1 MDKGLKVFIVDDD
14 PDFIKL
20 LRKYLET
27 EAAKVGYSTSSVDA
41 PPKII
46 KEAPDCL
53 ILDIM
58 MPGLDGLELCKLL
71 RRERSLDAMK
81 IVIVS
86 GKSYQFDRERAFSFG
101 ADGYIVKPVNL
112 REFGAQLRQIL
123 EEKIGLTF
131 WGIRGTLPVPGEG
144 ALKYGGNTSCVTLEF
159 PRENLF
165 IFDAGTGI
173 KVFSDHLM
181 AKQERRIEAEI
192 FISHPHWDHINA
204 LPFFRPLYQRGN
216 EFEIL
221 GSAQGDTSLSELI
234 SAQMDGVY
242 FPIRFKEFGA
252 HVRFTELGEQDVRVD
267 GIQVR
272 TLFLSHPG
280 TCLGFRVDYNGRSVC
295 YVTDN
300 ELYPEDTRF
309 HDRRYVERLTAFVS
323 GTDMLITDTTYD
335 DADYPER
342 MHWGHSSV
350 GQVAKVASAARVR
363 TWCLF
368 HHDPDQ
374 SDNDIDAKV
383 SAARK
388 ALERLGSDVMAIA
401 PAEGQSFK
409 I

>member
-1 MDKGLKVFIVDDD
+1 VRVV
-14 PDFIKL
+14 
-20 LRKYLET
+20 E
-27 EAAKVGYSTSSVDA
+27 
-41 PPKII
+41 
-46 KEAPDCL
+46 
-53 ILDIM
+53 
-58 MPGLDGLELCKLL
+58 
-71 RRERSLDAMK
+71 
-81 IVIVS
+81 
-86 GKSYQFDRERAFSFG
+86 DRI
-101 ADGYIVKPVNL
+101 DV
-112 REFGAQLRQIL
+112 
-123 EEKIGLTF
+123 TF
-131 WGIRGTLPVPGEG
+131 WGVRGTLPVPGHT
-144 ALKYGGNTSCVTLEF
+144 ALRYGGNTSCVTMEF
-159 PRENLF
+159 PRGQLF
-165 IFDAGTGI
+165 VFDAGTGI
-173 KVFSDHLM
+173 KALSDSLVRRGQQTLN
-181 AKQERRIEAEI
+181 AKI

-252 HVRFTELGEQDVRVD
+252 HVRFTELGEQEVRVD

-272 TLFLSHPG
+272 TLYLSHPG
-280 TCLGFRVDYNGRSVC
+280 TCLGFRVEYNGRSVC

-309 HDRRYVERLTAFVS
+309 HNRHYVDRLTAFVS
-323 GTDMLITDTTYD
+323 GTDMFITDTTYN
-335 DADYPER
+335 DAEYAER

-388 ALERLGSDVMAIA
+388 ALERLGSDVVAIA

>member
-1 MDKGLKVFIVDDD
+1 VNESLRFFIIDDEPDVIRFLSALLEAEGHQVFSESDG
-14 PDFIKL
+14 KHALERL
-20 LRKYLET
+20 LATR
-27 EAAKVGYSTSSVDA
+27 
-41 PPKII
+41 
-46 KEAPDCL
+46 PDC
-53 ILDIM
+53 IV
-58 MPGLDGLELCKLL
+58 
-71 RRERSLDAMK
+71 LDAMLADRDGFSLCRAIRTHEELRNARI
-81 IVIVS
+81 IVTS
-86 GKSYQFDRERAFSFG
+86 AKPYEHARQHALEMG
-101 ADGYIVKPVNL
+101 ADAYIRKPLQAESFIADLV
-112 REFGAQLRQIL
+112 RVVEDRIDV
-123 EEKIGLTF
+123 TF
-131 WGIRGTLPVPGEG
+131 WGVRGTLPVPGRT
-144 ALKYGGNTSCVTLEF
+144 ALRYGGNTSCVTMEF
-159 PRENLF
+159 PRGQLF
-165 IFDAGTGI
+165 VFDAGTGI
-173 KVFSDHLM
+173 KALSDHLVRRGHQPLN
-181 AKQERRIEAEI
+181 AKI

-300 ELYPEDTRF
+300 ELYPEGTRF